1 MPPEKEDAHAE
12 ILRLARENNEL
23 IKQNHEYLR
32 KMYRND
38 MIGLTIRIVWYS
50 LLIGLPF
57 ALYFYVLGPYFEAF
71 GSNYELFKQGIGEIP
86 GLKSFEHF
94 MPPSGAETV
103 QQ

>member
-1 MPPEKEDAHAE
+1 MEPEKEDQHAE
-12 ILRLARENNEL
+12 LLRLTRENNEL

-38 MIGLTIRIVWYS
+38 MIGLTIRLIWYG

-57 ALYFYVLGPYFEAF
+57 AIYFYVLEPYFEAF
-71 GSNYELFKQGIGEIP
+71 GANYELFRQGIAEIP
-86 GLKSFEHF
+86 GLKGFEQF
-94 MPPSGAETV
+94 MPQTGGETV

>member
-1 MPPEKEDAHAE
+1 MPPEKADAHEE
-12 ILRLARENNEL
+12 ILRLTRENNEL

-38 MIGLTIRIVWYS
+38 MIGLTIRIIWYS

-86 GLKSFEHF
+86 GLKGFEHF
-94 MPPSGAETV
+94 MPPSGEETV